1 MYAYLLNIVCT
12 GKSSKNRFLSS
23 LVRWSAVQSPNLL
36 FTCKTLKQ
44 TLHKEWTLDR
54 SNLQL
59 SAQYFLHS
67 HCCKKYDKKYNW
79 LFSSYNPIFKIKV
92 WILNFWACIQGSSRC
107 TYYSYACNVLHLQ
120 TNMKYHLWQLPSPLC
135 ISINRLILCFWHN
148 VLIKKIFCI
157 MIKMFNPTKS
167 NS

>member
-1 MYAYLLNIVCT
+1 ML
-12 GKSSKNRFLSS
+12 LSS

-92 WILNFWACIQGSSRC
+92 WILNSEHVFKDQVDVLNILFLCMQCSAFANKYEISSL
-107 TYYSYACNVLHLQ
+107 TTSISFMHI
-120 TNMKYHLWQLPSPLC
+120 C
-135 ISINRLILCFWHN
+135 ISINRLILFFDIMFSSKKYS
-148 VLIKKIFCI
+148 VLW
-157 MIKMFNPTKS
+157 
-167 NS
+167 

>member
-12 GKSSKNRFLSS
+12 GKSSKNMLLSS

-44 TLHKEWTLDR
+44 TLHKEWTGQICNYL
-54 SNLQL
+54 L
-59 SAQYFLHS
+59 SIFCIFTVGMA
-67 HCCKKYDKKYNW
+67 CKKYYKKYNW

-92 WILNFWACIQGSSRC
+92 WILNFWACIQGSSRY

-135 ISINRLILCFWHN
+135 ISIQ
-148 VLIKKIFCI
+148 
-157 MIKMFNPTKS
+157 
-167 NS
+167 